1 MSIVS
6 SLVWLFIGLLLG
18 GVIAA
23 GWWRGQL
30 AAVRVRAERAAELE
44 AELRARDARIDAL
57 AADRDARINA
67 LSEQLAADRA
77 AAAAQLADE
86 RVAAAALRERLEQE
100 RANTAE
106 KLALLEVAEQRLA
119 DTFKALSADALK
131 NTTESFLDVA
141 RATLGQQQEVARGDI
156 AAKAREIDA
165 LVKPLRESL
174 EKVDTRIQELET
186 VRAGAY
192 GQLSEQVRM
201 LLQSQTQLQSETA
214 NLVKALRAPQV
225 RGRWGEIQLQRV
237 VEIAGMLEHCD
248 FYQQE
253 SVNTEDGRLRP
264 DLLVRLPNGR
274 TIVVDSKAPLQAY
287 LDALD
292 TQDDAERL
300 MHMKQHALQIRTHV
314 RKLSEKAYWEQFED
328 APELV
333 ILFIPG
339 ESFYSAALERDPG
352 LIEVGVEQRVLIATP
367 TTLIALLKAVS
378 YGWRQERIA
387 KEAQQISSLG
397 KELYHRV
404 RTMAQHFSDLRR
416 SLDRTVGSY
425 NKAVRSLETRV
436 LPAAR
441 KFRDLGAVTED
452 PIDSLESLDQQASRL
467 QTPELATGVTE
478 EEPPQTAL
486 PRVIQ
491 TEL

>member
-1 MSIVS
+1 MPITTNFAW
-6 SLVWLFIGLLLG
+6 LVMGIALG
-18 GVIAA
+18 GALAA
-23 GWWRGQL
+23 AWWRGQV
-30 AAVRVRAERAAELE
+30 AAVRARADRVTELE
-44 AELRARDARIDAL
+44 RTVREREGRFDTAVAERDARIAVL
-57 AADRDARINA
+57 AND
-67 LSEQLAADRA
+67 LSM
-77 AAAAQLADE
+77 E
-86 RVAAAALRERLEQE
+86 RVAAAALRERLDRE
-100 RANTAE
+100 RESSAE
-106 KLALLEVAEQRLA
+106 KLALLDVAEHKLA
-119 DTFKALSADALK
+119 DTFKALSAAALR
-131 NTTESFLDVA
+131 TSTESFLEVA
-141 RATLGQQQEVARGDI
+141 RSTLGQQQQVAKSDI
-156 AAKAREIDA
+156 DAKAREIDA

-174 EKVDTRIQELET
+174 DKVDTRIHELET
-186 VRAGAY
+186 ARAGAY
-192 GQLSEQVRM
+192 GQLSEQVKM
-201 LLQSQTQLQSETA
+201 LLQSQTMLQSETA

-253 SVNTEDGRLRP
+253 SVDTPDGRLRP

-287 LDALD
+287 LDALE
-292 TQDDAERL
+292 TQDDAQRVAF
-300 MHMKQHALQIRTHV
+300 MKQHALQIRTHV
-314 RKLSEKAYWEQFED
+314 KKLSEKAYWEQFTD

-352 LIEVGVEQRVLIATP
+352 LIEIGVEQRVLIATP

-387 KEAQQISSLG
+387 KEAQQISALG
-397 KELYHRV
+397 RELYHRV
-404 RTMAQHFSDLRR
+404 RTMAQHFADLRR

-452 PIDSLESLDQQASRL
+452 PIPSLETLDQQASRL
-467 QTPELATGVTE
+467 QTPELAAGIPDDEILT
-478 EEPPQTAL
+478 PS